1 MADQLPLGEA
11 ATAAAWSSGGT
22 AGDAAAPVMAFV
34 AHAKAAAADGLTL
47 AEFSEL
53 LVALVR
59 TAMQVVNV
67 FPVEGQAKKA
77 FVVSSAGM
85 LFDHVADHLI
95 PAYVW
100 PVWLIVRPWARVV
113 TLALA
118 SGTVEALL
126 PTVRTE

>member
-77 FVVSSAGM
+77 FVVSSAPWSITLSTSEGPRIAAVTWM
-85 LFDHVADHLI
+85 
-95 PAYVW
+95 P
-100 PVWLIVRPWARVV
+100 PVPQ
-113 TLALA
+113 
-118 SGTVEALL
+118 
-126 PTVRTE
+126 P